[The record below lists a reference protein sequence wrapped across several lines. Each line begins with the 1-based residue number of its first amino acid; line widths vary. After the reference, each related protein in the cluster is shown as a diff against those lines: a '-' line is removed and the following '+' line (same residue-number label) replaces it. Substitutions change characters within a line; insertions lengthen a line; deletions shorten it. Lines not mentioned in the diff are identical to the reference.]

1 MLFNSDNFINLKA
14 PLLKFILK
22 WSNEDIMDFSNNK
35 ILSYLSDDFLDKIY
49 HLKELLLKDLADELK
64 SLFCCFASWIDKK
77 ENLHYNN
84 VRNIPYNFNLLYR
97 ASRDSNT
104 PAEFHAKCD
113 NKGATIVVVKI
124 KISEQMAD
132 IIHFIGIQVDY
143 GNVKPG
149 YRKCKSNGNQN
160 SIGNN
165 PNYAPLFDSGW
176 YLYNTIITSLV
187 FGIVK
192 NLEVID
198 DMPIGKFNVNDYEN
212 SANFTVSGNIYYQ
225 ALNQSLKAG
234 EQFTIA
240 ANDIMTPTLLGP
252 YSIEVAVVDQPS
264 DPKNSY
270 EVHAC
275 AITVVLP

>member
-1 MLFNSDNFINLKA
+1 MSFEYFQDLSNDLKR
-14 PLLKFILK
+14 LLTTEKDMMSLSTLVIKEFHAHSNILYGAMK
-22 WSNEDIMDFSNNK
+22 ILRFYSNNK

-49 HLKELLLKDLADELK
+49 PLKELLPKDLADELK
-64 SLFCCFASWIDKK
+64 SLFCFFASWIDKK

-143 GNVKPG
+143 G
-149 YRKCKSNGNQN
+149 R
-160 SIGNN
+160 NN

-198 DMPIGKFNVNDYEN
+198 
-212 SANFTVSGNIYYQ
+212 GNIYYQ